1 MGAVESSVD
10 IHSFWVL
17 LNLFNGSNEVEGNH
31 GFTSH
36 FDMSGFTCVL
46 ALLFDWFIA
55 SILYVINT

>member
-1 MGAVESSVD
+1 MSTS
-10 IHSFWVL
+10 IHFGCFSFSL
-17 LNLFNGSNEVEGNH
+17 MALMKTEVEGNH